1 MGSQMK
7 VVADLEAR
15 TASKLSFY
23 KEDSMRNMTTRQ
35 AISAIVALPLLLLA
49 NTTEAWA
56 NIGGQKVDPIKKVS
70 NLGDRLDFDMTAS
83 TSINIE
89 ESEDWDEPDFSAN
102 LDMQITKFM
111 TESVPA
117 EIDELP
123 PILDQSVA
131 RDNSTRACRI
141 SVICE

>member
-1 MGSQMK
+1 MK

-56 NIGGQKVDPIKKVS
+56 NIAGQKIDPIKKVADF
-70 NLGDRLDFDMTAS
+70 GDRLDFDIPAP

-89 ESEDWDEPDFSAN
+89 ESEDWDEPGFSAN

-123 PILDQSVA
+123 PILYLSVA
-131 RDNSTRACRI
+131 RDKSTRACRI

>member
-7 VVADLEAR
+7 VVADIEAR

-35 AISAIVALPLLLLA
+35 AISAIVAMPLLLLA

-123 PILDQSVA
+123 PILDLSVA

>member
-1 MGSQMK
+1 MK

-123 PILDQSVA
+123 PILDLSVA

>member
-1 MGSQMK
+1 
-7 VVADLEAR
+7 
-15 TASKLSFY
+15 
-23 KEDSMRNMTTRQ
+23 MRNMTTRP

-56 NIGGQKVDPIKKVS
+56 NIGGQKIDPIKKVA

-123 PILDQSVA
+123 PILDQSLV

>member
-1 MGSQMK
+1 MK

-56 NIGGQKVDPIKKVS
+56 NIGGQKIDPIKKVS
-70 NLGDRLDFDMTAS
+70 NLGDRLDFDIPAP

-89 ESEDWDEPDFSAN
+89 ESEDWDEPGFSAN

-123 PILDQSVA
+123 PILYLSVA
-131 RDNSTRACRI
+131 RDKSTRACRI

>member
-1 MGSQMK
+1 MK

-56 NIGGQKVDPIKKVS
+56 NIGGQKIDPIKKVADF
-70 NLGDRLDFDMTAS
+70 GDRLDFDIPAP

-89 ESEDWDEPDFSAN
+89 ESEDWDEPGFSAN
-102 LDMQITKFM
+102 LDMQITKFT

-123 PILDQSVA
+123 PILYLSVA
-131 RDNSTRACRI
+131 RDKSTRACRI

>member
-7 VVADLEAR
+7 VVAALEAR

-123 PILDQSVA
+123 PILDLSVA

>member
-1 MGSQMK
+1 MK
-7 VVADLEAR
+7 VVADIEAR

-35 AISAIVALPLLLLA
+35 AISAIVAMPLLLLA

-123 PILDQSVA
+123 PILDLSVA

>member
-1 MGSQMK
+1 MK

-56 NIGGQKVDPIKKVS
+56 NIGGQKIDPIKKVA
-70 NLGDRLDFDMTAS
+70 NLGDRLDFDIPEP

-89 ESEDWDEPDFSAN
+89 ESEDWDEPGFSAN

-123 PILDQSVA
+123 PILYLSVA
-131 RDNSTRACRI
+131 RDKSTRACRI

>member
-1 MGSQMK
+1 MK

-56 NIGGQKVDPIKKVS
+56 NIGGQKIDPIKKVA
-70 NLGDRLDFDMTAS
+70 NFGDRLDFDIPAP

-89 ESEDWDEPDFSAN
+89 ESEDWDEPGFSAN

-123 PILDQSVA
+123 PILYLSVA
-131 RDNSTRACRI
+131 RDKSTRACRI

>member
-1 MGSQMK
+1 MK
-7 VVADLEAR
+7 VVAALEAR

-123 PILDQSVA
+123 PILNQSVA